1 MIKAGESS
9 RLLCRPWQQDLE
21 RPNFSGNLLDAK
33 EFTCCEH
40 AWEIAMKPDRDPR
53 PGLPSAQER
62 SRTTEPLQ
70 RKPKPRLVDLESIR
84 RVVPNHDDPDE

>member
-1 MIKAGESS
+1 MQKS
-9 RLLCRPWQQDLE
+9 LLT
-21 RPNFSGNLLDAK
+21 AA
-33 EFTCCEH
+33 H
-40 AWEIAMKPDRDPR
+40 VWEIAMKPDRDPR

-84 RVVPNHDDPDE
+84 RVVPNQDDPEE